1 MQGQRH
7 RSCQTSCYCTHACS
21 LLPRISRRWLL
32 NRCEQSYS
40 TVPESGDSTNTAYPL
55 PYDVPKLPTHGTASW
70 CATATEGTATATLR
84 FGWLGVAFLL
94 FSPFPLLP
102 PGAVLLLQRAKFPRP
117 LAVQIAEQSSLPLD
131 ALEILPLHLSA
142 FYASLH
148 INYASSAHLYGLP
161 RIPDEF
167 AAPSCRALTTAVAPS
182 NRIGPIACQASSF
195 ASARSLRRHCR
206 ADRFFH
212 ELSKIATLLWRCQ
225 SQHLVNDRRYCATS

>member
-40 TVPESGDSTNTAYPL
+40 TVPDIGLVTRQTQH
-55 PYDVPKLPTHGTASW
+55 T
-70 CATATEGTATATLR
+70 R
-84 FGWLGVAFLL
+84 FHTT
-94 FSPFPLLP
+94 
-102 PGAVLLLQRAKFPRP
+102 
-117 LAVQIAEQSSLPLD
+117 LD